1 MEQEQIP
8 QIKLPF
14 GECARRSFLYIFTNF
29 NAFTKLASV
38 WFLILIYEV
47 AVDFPSLCGLEGEI
61 CPSKGYQN
69 LSVVIMYL
77 ASISIAV
84 GFSRQIILKE
94 ERKYFSFSFGWREI
108 KYLGYNLLLFL
119 LVAIPAGI
127 IVGMLK
133 SFGVKGGML
142 LLSTGVV
149 SLFFAINFARCFIIL
164 PAIAVDDKDLTMEK
178 AFKLTKGNANKI
190 FWGQVLLR
198 VPLVIAVLILTTMY
212 EMMEFEGLVSKFIM
226 SALLIG
232 LSYFDAALK
241 ASFYSHVYQ
250 YFTYF
255 LHHQEQL
262 SKD

>member
-1 MEQEQIP
+1 MKQKQMP

-14 GECARRSFLYIFTNF
+14 WECARRSFLYVFTNF
-29 NAFTKLASV
+29 SAFTKISSI

-47 AVDFPSLCGLEGEI
+47 TVGFPSLCGLEGEI

-94 ERKYFSFSFGWREI
+94 DKKYFSFSFGWREI

-119 LVAIPAGI
+119 LVALPAGI
-127 IVGMLK
+127 IVGILK

-142 LLSTGVV
+142 LLATGVV
-149 SLFFAINFARCFIIL
+149 SLFFAITIARCFIIL
-164 PAIAVDDKDLTMEK
+164 PAVATDDKDLTMEK
-178 AFKLTKGNANKI
+178 AFNLTKGNANKI
-190 FWGQVLLR
+190 FWGQVILR
-198 VPLVIAVLILTTMY
+198 VPLIIAVLILTTMY
-212 EMMEFEGLVSKFIM
+212 EMMEFDGLVSKFIM

-241 ASFYSHVYQ
+241 TSFYSHVYQ

-255 LHHQEQL
+255 LHHQNEI
-262 SKD
+262 SEE